1 MYIVY
6 IVLLGTKQLYVRFLD
21 VNLQYI
27 FNDGSGN
34 RTRKS
39 GGRAV
44 IRLVNKKEKEGFS
57 GAGAIVGG
65 ICGIIVLGVAG
76 FVSYK
81 L

>member
-1 MYIVY
+1 MYVVY
-6 IVLLGTKQLYVRFLD
+6 TVLLGTKQLYVRFLE

-34 RTRKS
+34 RTRTS

-44 IRLVNKKEKEGFS
+44 IRLVNKKEKEGFF
-57 GAGAIVGG
+57 GDRAIIGG